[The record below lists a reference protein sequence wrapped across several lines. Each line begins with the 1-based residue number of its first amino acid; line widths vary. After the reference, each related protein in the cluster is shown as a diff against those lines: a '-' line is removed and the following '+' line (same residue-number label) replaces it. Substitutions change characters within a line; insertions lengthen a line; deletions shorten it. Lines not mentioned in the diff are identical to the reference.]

1 MIKINV
7 RLTKGY
13 GHQDFEFDNY
23 DEASSFVCAALFS
36 STTPLAAEITL
47 ARYGDTE
54 TETPE
59 E

>member
-1 MIKINV
+1 MTKINV
-7 RLTKGY
+7 RMTIGY
-13 GHQDFEFDNY
+13 THQDFEFDNY
-23 DEASSFVCAALFS
+23 DEASSFVCTALFS

-47 ARYGDTE
+47 VKYGEKE

>member
-7 RLTKGY
+7 RITIGY
-13 GHQDFEFDNY
+13 TYQDFEFDNY
-23 DEASSFVCAALFS
+23 DEASSFVCTALFS
-36 STTPLAAEITL
+36 STTPFAAEITL
-47 ARYGDTE
+47 ARYGDKE

>member
-7 RLTKGY
+7 SLTKDY
-13 GHQDFEFDNY
+13 YHQDFEFDNY
-23 DEASSFVCAALFS
+23 DEASSFVCTALFS

-47 ARYGDTE
+47 VKYGEKE
-54 TETPE
+54 TETSE